1 MKARISWVVEGD
13 RNSSF
18 FHTFALV
25 RRRRN
30 KIHALKDRMGNWLQ
44 GDREVAEHIRKE
56 FMDLFSSSQV
66 SAPFREWHLLFG
78 IVNFRGTMQEFLK
91 PLFQTERS
99 LKLSNL
105 LNLIKPQALMDS
117 MQGFFSAFLAHCGEL
132 GQRRGEAFF
141 QYCQDTKVPKRD
153 SYYSYSKMQVP

>member
-132 GQRRGEAFF
+132 GQRRGEAYF
-141 QYCQDTKVPKRD
+141 QYCQDTKVPKKD